1 MAQPTSMIG
10 KFFYRI
16 WKTIDVAGRLL
27 IGLLAI
33 FAFVFLIRG
42 CVKGPDLPTFD
53 KGSALILAP
62 NGVLQ
67 EQLTHTDPI
76 QEIINEAQGSP
87 IVETS
92 VGDIVDALEYAKNDD
107 KIKVLVLAPGALQGA
122 YGGISK
128 YQDVRKALA
137 DFKTSGKKIIANADN
152 YSQAQYYL
160 ASMAD
165 EIYMNPQGMMMLE
178 GMGRYRTYYKS
189 AIDNVGVK
197 INLFRV
203 GTFKSAMEPYIRD
216 SMSEAAKEANLE
228 WLGDLW
234 SAMKSEIAQS
244 RGINEAKLDN
254 FINNFPE
261 LLTAANGNA
270 GKLTLEQGFVDKLMT
285 RGDFRKYMT
294 ELVGMNE
301 KKTTY
306 KNIHFKSY
314 LKAKRPI
321 IELPVGGKNQIAV
334 IVAKGSIVDGSQREG
349 TIGGDSTAKLIRK
362 ARMDDKVKAIVLRV
376 DSPGGSAFASEVI
389 RAELERAQDE
399 GKIVVASMGGMAA
412 SGGYWISATADEI
425 WAQPTTI
432 TGSIGIFGM
441 IPTFQDPANKLGV
454 FVDGVGT
461 TKFANAI
468 NPLQDLSP
476 EVRSVIQNMIENGY
490 DEFLA
495 LVARGRNMTVEQ
507 VDQIAQGRVWSGID
521 AKRLGL
527 VDELG
532 GLEQAIESAA
542 KLANVEDYSVKQFK
556 RELTEKEIF
565 MKNLLDNAELTGSL
579 QALGSADVKTNPM
592 IQALTNEVKQI
603 INSFSQFNDPNH
615 AYVHCMC
622 EID

>member
-1 MAQPTSMIG
+1 MIG

-16 WKTIDVAGRLL
+16 WKTVDVAGRLL
-27 IGLLAI
+27 IGLLALFI
-33 FAFVFLIRG
+33 FAFVIRG
-42 CVKGPDLPTFD
+42 CVQGPDLPTYD

-62 NGVLQ
+62 KGILQ
-67 EQLTHTDPI
+67 EQLTYIDPI
-76 QEIINEAQGSP
+76 QEAINEAQGNST
-87 IVETS
+87 VETA
-92 VGDIVDALEYAKNDD
+92 VADLVDALKYAKEDD
-107 KIKVLVLAPGALQGA
+107 KIKVVVLGTGSLQGA

-128 YQDVRKALA
+128 FQDVRKALA
-137 DFKTSGKKIIANADN
+137 DFKASGKKIIANGDN

-165 EIYMNPQGMMMLE
+165 ELYMNPQGLAMFE

-189 AIDNVGVK
+189 LIDKVGVK

-216 SMSEAAKEANLE
+216 NMSDAAKEANLE

-234 SAMKSEIAQS
+234 SAMKSEIAES
-244 RGINEAKLDN
+244 RGMDESKLDN
-254 FINNFPE
+254 YINNFSQLIE
-261 LLTAANGNA
+261 SSNGDTAKIALENG
-270 GKLTLEQGFVDKLMT
+270 LVDKLMT
-285 RGDFRKYMT
+285 RGDFRQYMIDM
-294 ELVGMNE
+294 VGLNE

-306 KNIHFKSY
+306 KNIHFKDY
-314 LKAKRPI
+314 LKTKRPI
-321 IELPVGGKNQIAV
+321 IEMPITAEKQIAV
-334 IVAKGSIVDGSQREG
+334 VVAKGTIVDGFQKEG

-362 ARMDDKVKAIVLRV
+362 ARLDDKVKAIVLRV

-389 RAELERAQDE
+389 RAELERAQKE

-441 IPTFQDPANKLGV
+441 FPTFQDPANKAGV

-461 TKFANAI
+461 TEFAGAF
-468 NPLQDLSP
+468 NPLKDLSP
-476 EVRSVIQNMIENGY
+476 EVGSVIQNIIENGY

-495 LVARGRNMTVEQ
+495 LVAKGRNMTVED
-507 VDQIAQGRVWSGID
+507 VDKIAQGRVWSGID

-532 GLEQAIESAA
+532 DLYDAIKGAA
-542 KLANVEDYSVKQFK
+542 KLANVDDYKVKFMK
-556 RELTEKEIF
+556 REMSEQEKMIQQI
-565 MKNLLDNAELTGSL
+565 LDNAEITGLAKGLHSE
-579 QALGSADVKTNPM
+579 AKTNPVLR
-592 IQALTNEVKQI
+592 ALNGELKQI
-603 INSFSQFNDPNH
+603 MNTFTEFNDPNH

>member
-1 MAQPTSMIG
+1 MAQPTSLIG

-16 WKTIDVAGRLL
+16 WKTIDVAGRFL
-27 IGLLAI
+27 IGIIALVI
-33 FAFVFLIRG
+33 FAFLIRG
-42 CVKGPDLPTFD
+42 CVSGPDLPKYD
-53 KGSALILAP
+53 AGSALILAP
-62 NGVLQ
+62 KGILQ
-67 EQLTHTDPI
+67 EQLTFVDPI
-76 QEIINEAQGSP
+76 EEITSEVRGTAIS
-87 IVETS
+87 ETA
-92 VGDIVDALEYAKNDD
+92 VADLVDALEYAKTDD
-107 KIKVLVLAPGALQGA
+107 KIKVVVLSTGALQGA

-137 DFKTSGKKIIANADN
+137 DFKASGKKVIANADN
-152 YSQAQYYL
+152 YSQNQYYL

-165 EIYMNPQGMMMLE
+165 EVYLNPQGMVLFE

-189 AIDNVGVK
+189 LIDNLGVK

-216 SMSEAAKEANLE
+216 SMSDAAKEANLE

-234 SAMKSEIAQS
+234 SAMKGEIAQS
-244 RGINEAKLDN
+244 RAMDESKMDN
-254 FINNFPE
+254 FINNFPA
-261 LLTAANGNA
+261 LLKASNGDTA
-270 GKLTLEQGFVDKLMT
+270 KLALEQGFVDKLMT
-285 RGDFRKYMT
+285 RGDFRQYMIDM
-294 ELVGMNE
+294 VGMNE

-306 KNIHFKSY
+306 KNIHFKDY
-314 LKAKRPI
+314 LTTKRPLV
-321 IELPVGGKNQIAV
+321 ELPITGSNQVAV
-334 IVAKGSIVDGSQREG
+334 VVAKGTIVDGSQKEG

-362 ARMDDKVKAIVLRV
+362 ARMDDNVKAIVLRV
-376 DSPGGSAFASEVI
+376 DSPGGSAFASEII
-389 RAELERAQDE
+389 RAELERAQNE

-441 IPTFQDPANKLGV
+441 IPTFQDPANKIGV

-461 TKFANAI
+461 TQLAGAF
-468 NPLQDLSP
+468 NPLKDLP
-476 EVRSVIQNMIENGY
+476 EEVSEVIQSVIENGY

-495 LVARGRNMTVEQ
+495 LVARGRNMTKEQ
-507 VDQIAQGRVWSGID
+507 VDQVAQGRVWSGID

-532 GLEQAIESAA
+532 DLHQAIESAA
-542 KLANVEDYSVKQFK
+542 KLAKISNYKVKFMQ
-556 RELTEKEIF
+556 RELTEEELLIQQIF
-565 MKNLLDNAELTGSL
+565 ANAEITGSL
-579 QALGSADVKTNPM
+579 NALSSRKKPNPM
-592 IQALTNEVKQI
+592 VQALTGELKQVI
-603 INSFSQFNDPNH
+603 ESFSNFNDPNH